1 MCTVVLP
8 ACMSVY
14 HACAVLTEARGGP
27 LELELRMAINYLKVL
42 GTAPWSSVT
51 VL

>member
-1 MCTVVLP
+1 MIVLP

-14 HACAVLTEARGGP
+14 HACAVLTEARGGL
-27 LELELRMAINYLKVL
+27 LELELQMAINPLKVL
-42 GTAPWSSVT
+42 GTAPRFSVR